1 MISRNEGSIHEVSIS
16 APVSVCDTFNSFC
29 VHLLEGF
36 FRSQCTD
43 ISIFSMCIVQV
54 GGKQIIQSLVYYWCW
69 LCRSS
74 GPCTYATIRSDKYS
88 AILGDFGVVTV
99 ALPYS
104 LALGTVA
111 LAGTLGYLPPEF
123 TDGKH
128 GLRSDMNIQLWS
140 GKFLLCA
147 LNKSHTGI
155 TLI

>member
-1 MISRNEGSIHEVSIS
+1 MYCVGRWKTNYPTSGILLMLIVSFLWSTYI
-16 APVSVCDTFNSFC
+16 CN
-29 VHLLEGF
+29 HKILL
-36 FRSQCTD
+36 D
-43 ISIFSMCIVQV
+43 
-54 GGKQIIQSLVYYWCW
+54 
-69 LCRSS
+69 
-74 GPCTYATIRSDKYS
+74 DKYS
-88 AILGDFGVVTV
+88 AMLGDFGIVTV
-99 ALPYS
+99 VLPYS

-128 GLRSDMNIQLWS
+128 GLWSDMNIQLWS